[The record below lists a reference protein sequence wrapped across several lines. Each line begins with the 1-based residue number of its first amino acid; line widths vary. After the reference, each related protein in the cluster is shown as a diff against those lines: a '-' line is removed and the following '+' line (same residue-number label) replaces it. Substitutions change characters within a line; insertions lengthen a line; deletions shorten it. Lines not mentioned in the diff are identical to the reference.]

1 MVIMFMTLAR
11 TAPMKRQTMTGKMT
25 NCKIWNAKMG
35 FLAPVAYQ
43 GEMTAVH
50 RSVFTFLSPK
60 TWFLGW
66 SSKQS
71 NFIIWYFVPSSDS
84 DHDDDHDCADDRLVL
99 FSVVTDVATTDLR
112 KNGRV
117 FTNSNQAGSDSVKT
131 PIWNSFMLRYVTRHE
146 QESLHLVV
154 NMIMNILTSGRR

>member
-11 TAPMKRQTMTGKMT
+11 TAPMNRQTMTGKMT

-71 NFIIWYFVPSSDS
+71 NFIIWYFVASN
-84 DHDDDHDCADDRLVL
+84 DHDFADDRLVL

-131 PIWNSFMLRYVTRHE
+131 QIWNSFMLRYITRHE

-154 NMIMNILTSGRR
+154 NVIMNILTSGRR

>member
-71 NFIIWYFVPSSDS
+71 NFIIWYFVASNDS
-84 DHDDDHDCADDRLVL
+84 DCADDRLVL

-131 PIWNSFMLRYVTRHE
+131 PIWNSFMLRYITRHE
-146 QESLHLVV
+146 QESLPLVV
-154 NMIMNILTSGRR
+154 NVIMNILPSGRR

>member
-1 MVIMFMTLAR
+1 MTSNSMVIMFMTLAR

-71 NFIIWYFVPSSDS
+71 NFIIWYFVASNNS
-84 DHDDDHDCADDRLVL
+84 DHDCADDRLVL
-99 FSVVTDVATTDLR
+99 FSVVTDVATTDLQ

-117 FTNSNQAGSDSVKT
+117 FTNSNQAGSYSVGGGSGAK
-131 PIWNSFMLRYVTRHE
+131 MLKRQFETV
-146 QESLHLVV
+146 LCWDIC
-154 NMIMNILTSGRR
+154 N